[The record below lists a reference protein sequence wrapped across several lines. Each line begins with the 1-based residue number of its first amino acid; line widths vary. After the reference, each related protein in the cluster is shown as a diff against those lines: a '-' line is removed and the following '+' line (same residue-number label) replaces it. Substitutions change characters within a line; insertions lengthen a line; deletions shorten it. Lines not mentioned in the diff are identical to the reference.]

1 VCKKLHHPGHTH
13 SEPDGAS
20 RRAFLS
26 SLISA
31 FVFLPLAHGQEKT
44 PVGMAEQFR
53 QMSEEYEKEGL
64 AVPFRGITTN
74 NDALPGL
81 FQISPS
87 GVSTEPVRN
96 AAEKFIA
103 SLNNVQ
109 LAKTM
114 FPVDDIQWRKWMN
127 QHFYVRQGVSMQ
139 EMTATQRDL
148 AFGLMRASLSTRGF
162 ELTRNVMRLN
172 ETLAELAD
180 DPVFLGE
187 WLYFIT
193 IMGRPS
199 RTEPWGW
206 QFSGHHAIVNFF
218 VLGDQVVMTPLFLGS
233 EPVRAPSGKYQ
244 GVVVLQQEQKDGLE
258 MVRAL
263 TGTQQQKAILSFT
276 KTGNNNLTEAFK
288 DNVVLEYAGI
298 QAKDLEGPA
307 RKQLRDLA
315 QLYVS
320 NMDDGHARVKMNEV
334 EKYIEDTWFAW
345 VGDTQDNSVFYYRIQ
360 SPVIL
365 IEFDH
370 QRPANLAK
378 FAKDPKVPTQQHI
391 HCVVRTPNG
400 NDYGKDLLRQHY
412 LTHPHES

>member
-1 VCKKLHHPGHTH
+1 VHHPSHTH
-13 SEPDGAS
+13 GESDAAS

-26 SLISA
+26 SLLSA
-31 FVFLPLAHGQEKT
+31 FVFLPLAYGQEKD
-44 PVGMAEQFR
+44 PVGMAERFR
-53 QMSEEYEKEGL
+53 QMSEEAERKGL
-64 AVPFRGITTN
+64 AAPFRGITTN
-74 NDALPGL
+74 GESLTGL

-96 AAEKFIA
+96 AAERFIT

-109 LAKTM
+109 LVKTM
-114 FPVDDIQWRKWMN
+114 FPVDDLQWQKWMN
-127 QHFYVRQGVSMQ
+127 QHFYVRPGICFQ
-139 EMTATQRDL
+139 EMTETQREL
-148 AFGLMRASLSTRGF
+148 AFALMRASLSTRGF

-172 ETLAELAD
+172 ETLAELAG

-187 WLYFIT
+187 WLYSIT

-199 RTEPWGW
+199 ATEPWGW
-206 QFSGHHAIVNFF
+206 QFSGHHATVNFF

-233 EPVRAPSGKYQ
+233 EPVRATSGKYT
-244 GVVVLQQEQKDGLE
+244 GAAVLQQEQKDGLD

-263 TGTQQQKAILSFT
+263 AEAQKQKAILSFS

-288 DNVVLEYAGI
+288 DNLVLDYAGI
-298 QAKDLEGPA
+298 RARDLESPA
-307 RKQLRDLA
+307 RRQLRDLV

-320 NMDDGHARVKMNEV
+320 NMDNGHARVKMREV
-334 EKYIEDTWFAW
+334 EKHMENTWFAW
-345 VGDTQDNSVFYYRIQ
+345 VGGTQDDSVFYYRIQ

-370 QRPANLAK
+370 QRPANLRA
-378 FAKDPKVPTQQHI
+378 FAKEPSMPTQQHI

-412 LTHPHES
+412 LAHPHET